1 MPHKLAG
8 IDVHK
13 KVESRTG
20 ASRRER
26 TSAAGIEKVRGRFWY
41 VTIHVTTAQREPMSG
56 LQVIDSMVGPEG
68 FEPPTKGL

>member
-26 TSAAGIEKVRGRFWY
+26 TSAAGGEKSEAGFG
-41 VTIHVTTAQREPMSG
+41 TSQFTSQRHS
-56 LQVIDSMVGPEG
+56 VNR
-68 FEPPTKGL
+68 